1 VGQVTGPIVASADE
15 LDEAW
20 LSNVLGTPVRSVA
33 AERIGAGQTS
43 STCRLT
49 IDAEGLPPTLIAKF
63 AQGDHA
69 ARQRVATAHRA
80 EVGFY
85 AQMADRVDLTTPKC
99 WHASL
104 SEDASAFTLVL
115 EDLSPRQI
123 GRQIDGCTPGQA
135 RAGVEVLAALH
146 ASSWRD
152 PALQELDFLVPLT
165 EERAAFLGGLVA
177 GATELFVER
186 FAGEVSEADV
196 ETLRHAAKV
205 IVDFQRWG
213 AEHFSVIHA
222 DFRLDNLMFAP
233 DSDEVVAV
241 DWQTVTVAHPGRDLA
256 YFLETS
262 LPTPVRVAHEVDLV
276 ASYHRALVERGVE
289 GLSLDDC
296 FASYRVGLLHGAMI
310 TVLGVMTSAE
320 VLEASAR
327 EMFASMAV
335 RSCAA
340 IRDHDPFELLGD
352 R

>member
-1 VGQVTGPIVASADE
+1 VTEPIVSKTRE
-15 LDEAW
+15 LNEAW
-20 LSNVLGTPVRSVA
+20 LSAVLGRPVRSVR

-43 STCRLT
+43 ATCRLT
-49 IDAEGLPPTLIAKF
+49 IDADGLPTTLIAKF

-69 ARQRVATAHRA
+69 ARLRVATAHRA

-85 AQMADRVDLTTPKC
+85 TQMASRVDLTTPTC

-135 RAGVEVLAALH
+135 HAGVEVLAALH
-146 ASSWRD
+146 AASWRD
-152 PALQELDFLVPLT
+152 PALRELDFMVPLT
-165 EERAAFLGGLVA
+165 EERADFLGGLVVR
-177 GATELFVER
+177 ATELFVER
-186 FAGEVSEADV
+186 FADDVSEADL
-196 ETLRHAAKV
+196 ETLRQVAKV
-205 IVDFQRWG
+205 IVRFQRWG
-213 AEHFSVIHA
+213 AERFSVIHG
-222 DFRLDNLMFAP
+222 DFRLDNLMFSP
-233 DSDEVVAV
+233 HDDEVVAV

-262 LPTPVRVAHEVDLV
+262 LPTPLRAAHEGDLV
-276 ASYHRALVERGVE
+276 TSYHRALVERGAE
-289 GLSLDDC
+289 DLSLDEC

-320 VLEASAR
+320 VLEDSAR
-327 EMFASMAV
+327 EMFASMAT

-340 IRDHDPFELLGD
+340 IQDHDPFELLGD